1 MKGLFKK
8 LSVLGCLVASS
19 SVFAE
24 AAQEAAKPRQQNY
37 LQTIL
42 MLVVAL
48 VFFYFILLRPEQKR
62 RKKLEKQRSS
72 LQKGSK
78 VTAMGIV
85 GTVDRINEKTIVL
98 KMVDGSK
105 IEVLKQAVTDVESP
119 ESSSSEKSEDKPQ
132 EKPSNP

>member
-8 LSVLGCLVASS
+8 LSMLGCVVASS

-24 AAQEAAKPRQQNY
+24 AAQEAAKPKQQNY

-62 RKKLEKQRSS
+62 RKKLEKQRNS
-72 LQKGSK
+72 LQKGSR

-85 GTVDRINEKTIVL
+85 GTIDKINEKTLIL
-98 KMVDGSK
+98 KMVDNSK
-105 IEVLKQAVTDVESP
+105 IEVLKQAVTDVEP
-119 ESSSSEKSEDKPQ
+119 TENVNP
-132 EKPSNP
+132 EKPEESPSST

>member
-1 MKGLFKK
+1 MKSLWSK
-8 LSVLGCLVASS
+8 LSVAICVIASS

-37 LQTIL
+37 MQTIL

-72 LQKGSK
+72 LQKGSR

-85 GTVDRINEKTIVL
+85 GTVDKINEKTIIL
-98 KMVDGSK
+98 KMVDNSR
-105 IEVLKQAVTDVESP
+105 IEVLKQAVTDVESV
-119 ESSSSEKSEDKPQ
+119 ETTVEKPQ
-132 EKPSNP
+132 ENPSNS